1 MANNHYQM
9 SERATAQIEIDYLR
23 GEMKK
28 LKEQLTNE
36 VFAKATLRKR
46 GYFVDNLWSTYD
58 VTDRYDCD
66 KDKAQEVLNSALTND
81 YTMQQIWLAIDDA
94 CESLS
99 IQKKEEEE

>member
-23 GEMKK
+23 GEIKK

-66 KDKAQEVLNSALTND
+66 KDKAQEVLNKALTND

-94 CESLS
+94 CDALS
-99 IQKKEEEE
+99 IKKNVEEE